1 MFLLKKKALFIG
13 ILFLSNKWNSNN
25 IACNLEVF
33 LTIFVALQSIMQTT
47 IFFLFYSTEIVNI
60 LVKFLALIKD

>member
-1 MFLLKKKALFIG
+1 MRGRVFLYKKKKALFIG

-33 LTIFVALQSIMQTT
+33 FTIFVALQSIMQTT
-47 IFFLFYSTEIVNI
+47 IFFFYFTVQ
-60 LVKFLALIKD
+60 K